1 MIKSTKVRSFL
12 FFQDS
17 SYLPLKITKALKK
30 LEWPNFCWDFLFESF
45 YCSRHLIEIQK
56 KDAKNEHYNKFLVLL
71 VLTGLHSIQSSKV
84 NAGADLDCSCVKS
97 SSRCKCR
104 TNHRIFLFLQ
114 LFCVVTLVTNKSCS
128 INL

>member
-1 MIKSTKVRSFL
+1 MPQVIKSTKVRSFL

-30 LEWPNFCWDFLFESF
+30 LEWPNFCWDALFESF
-45 YCSRHLIEIQK
+45 YCSRQLIEIQK

-71 VLTGLHSIQSSKV
+71 VLTGLHSIQISKV
-84 NAGADLDCSCVKS
+84 NAGADLNFCLNCSCVKS
-97 SSRCKCR
+97 SSRCKCISCS

-114 LFCVVTLVTNKSCS
+114 LF
-128 INL
+128 